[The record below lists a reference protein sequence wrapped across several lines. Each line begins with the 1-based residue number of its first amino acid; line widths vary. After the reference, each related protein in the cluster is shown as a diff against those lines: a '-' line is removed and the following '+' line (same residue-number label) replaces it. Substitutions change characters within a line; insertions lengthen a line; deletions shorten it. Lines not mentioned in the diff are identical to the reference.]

1 MSEELTIVERN
12 KLAELEEG
20 IQRHLDAA
28 ASNYF
33 EAGNLLVQIR
43 DNRLYKETH
52 GTFEEYCRDKWTMT
66 KTHANRLIGSA
77 EVTDNLTPTGVI
89 PKSERV
95 VRPLTKLNPDQQRE
109 AWAKAIQ
116 TAPEG
121 GVTARHVYKIVKDM
135 TEEKKEP
142 EKKKP
147 ILKLDVPQEPELI
160 SSKFQAAFEAMVS
173 AIKNEK
179 GLKWKETSKKDAL
192 KCVGILADIIT
203 I

>member
-1 MSEELTIVERN
+1 VSEELVSREEVRLTELVAVVDSGLKTFYEVGMA
-12 KLAELEEG
+12 LAE
-20 IQRHLDAA
+20 
-28 ASNYF
+28 
-33 EAGNLLVQIR
+33 IR
-43 DNRLYKETH
+43 DSRYYQVTH
-52 GTFEEYCRDKWTMT
+52 DTFEGFCRDRWGMT
-66 KTHANRLIGSA
+66 KRYANYLVASS
-77 EVTDNLTPTGVI
+77 EVVDNLGTNVPTPKTEAVA
-89 PKSERV
+89 
-95 VRPLTKLNPDQQRE
+95 RPLVKLNPDQQRE

-192 KCVGILADIIT
+192 KCVSILADIIT